1 MVKVIMDRQGAGKT
15 KDIINLVNNAV
26 KDARGDIVC
35 IERYAELTYDI
46 SHKVRLVQAGSVGG
60 FGSVE
65 FFKGF
70 ISGLIEGNHD
80 ITQIFIDGF
89 TKFFNDIS
97 TRELELFLDWCDAVG
112 HRENIK
118 FTISISQDA
127 ELATPEI
134 KKYF

>member
-1 MVKVIMDRQGAGKT
+1 MVKVIMDHQGAGKT
-15 KDIINLVNNAV
+15 KDIINLVNDAV

-35 IERYAELTYDI
+35 VERYAELTYDI
-46 SHKVRLVQAGSVGG
+46 SHRVRLIQANDIPG
-60 FGSVE
+60 FGTIE

-70 ISGLIEGNHD
+70 IIGLCEGNHD

-89 TKFFNDIS
+89 TKFVDDLS
-97 TRELELFLDWCDAVG
+97 TRDLETFLDWCDRLG

-118 FTISISQDA
+118 FTISISQNA